1 MVLIPMY
8 GIWNGTCGIGIET
21 HGKSRNGVEISEIGI
36 GIDLPELTL
45 PATHSLQITLCLIR
59 HFLYV
64 EIDPGENSNI

>member
-1 MVLIPMY
+1 MIPTY
-8 GIWNGTCGIGIET
+8 EIGSGTRGIGIET

-45 PATHSLQITLCLIR
+45 PATHSLQITLRLIR

-64 EIDPGENSNI
+64 EFDPGENSNI